1 MKYGLLN
8 FEKTVRWYWENT
20 WNHKALLNIGDAAEY
35 QVVEQ
40 LYHDVGI
47 TDDQIIPLCIHDLIA
62 YHGESLVVALNIA
75 LDSYVGYNEIL
86 DHLSQDIVPIF
97 LGMSLTS
104 IDLNEAQLQ
113 CLRTYAPIGCRDQR
127 SYEYLKAKGI
137 PCYLNGCCASVLRMR
152 RIIKDALLKG
162 KILFIDVPQSVL
174 PYVPENIR
182 ADAVFMGQE
191 LYCKQESMPNG
202 ITPSQWAKSII
213 NAYGSDIKAIVTSR
227 FHGAVLALAFDIPV
241 IVTLEQ
247 KTFRFSWLE
256 NYCQV
261 LQEGEF
267 ERIDWSFPMHDYSKV
282 RNDMQRLCQ
291 HRIMETAKQ
300 YQPYLDLTD
309 AQKNQAQQQIGE
321 TNFVLYY
328 KPVWQQIE
336 QTWSPEEAINF
347 AFWGINQNSV
357 CLLEAIHKKY
367 PKAKLVDVYDM
378 NRTIEFEGIESK
390 SPLELTRYRQ
400 ESNYFLIVTAYLAAR
415 VADDIFERTGFPKSQ
430 AFLCERAF
438 LSKEDF

>member
-1 MKYGLLN
+1 MK
-8 FEKTVRWYWENT
+8 KPVRWYWENT

-35 QVVEQ
+35 QVIEQ

-137 PCYLNGCCASVLRMR
+137 PCYLNGCCASVLRMP

-336 QTWSPEEAINF
+336 QTWSPEE
-347 AFWGINQNSV
+347 
-357 CLLEAIHKKY
+357 
-367 PKAKLVDVYDM
+367 
-378 NRTIEFEGIESK
+378 R
-390 SPLELTRYRQ
+390 
-400 ESNYFLIVTAYLAAR
+400 
-415 VADDIFERTGFPKSQ
+415 
-430 AFLCERAF
+430 
-438 LSKEDF
+438 